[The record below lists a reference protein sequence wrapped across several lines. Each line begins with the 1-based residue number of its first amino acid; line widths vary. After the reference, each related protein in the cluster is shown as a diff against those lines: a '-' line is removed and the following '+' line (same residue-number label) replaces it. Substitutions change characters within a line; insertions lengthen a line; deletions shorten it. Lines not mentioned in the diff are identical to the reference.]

1 MLLYA
6 SRRQSSI
13 CHHNGNSKARH
24 AYPYLPVVISV
35 ISPSSSC
42 RIWRRSRAA
51 REEEEEEES
60 FSSFSHRLISSVTKE
75 GRRRREGEETGVGRL
90 SSSSR
95 RGILLY
101 TYVYVCGDG
110 GGKFTMCIAGTFMRI
125 CWPAVRSRAKTAYVV
140 SWETFESTLISIKQ
154 N

>member
-1 MLLYA
+1 MVECSMLLYA
-6 SRRQSSI
+6 SKRQSSI
-13 CHHNGNSKARH
+13 CHHHGNSKARH

-51 REEEEEEES
+51 REEEEEES

-101 TYVYVCGDG
+101 TYVYVWRRWWKIHYVYIGHFYAHMLASSSLQSQDSLCCIMGD
-110 GGKFTMCIAGTFMRI
+110 
-125 CWPAVRSRAKTAYVV
+125 
-140 SWETFESTLISIKQ
+140 L
-154 N
+154 